1 MFTSDRIRV
10 AVVADTRVCADA
22 LTRCLDPDKSIEV
35 VAAGVW
41 PECTNA
47 VAELE
52 LDVVLLHLHRDNEGI
67 SAARALRR
75 RLGARLV
82 ALGIPETER
91 DVVRYAEAG
100 VSTYLARE
108 GSLDELGGIVTD
120 AARGE
125 VVSPPRIVGALVE
138 RIATLSGISREI
150 ATLTPRERQVLRLLD
165 EGLSNK
171 EIAGHLCIEAATV
184 KNHVHRILKKLNV
197 STRGAAAAALAAAGE
212 GGTVPEPDPVRD
224 SVGTGP

>member
-1 MFTSDRIRV
+1 MVAFTYVRPMEILTTAPIRV

-22 LTRCLDPDKSIEV
+22 LTHCLDPDRSISV
-35 VAAGVW
+35 VTAGVW
-41 PECTNA
+41 PECTDD
-47 VAELE
+47 VADLDV
-52 LDVVLLHLHRDNEGI
+52 DVVLLHLHRDEGVA
-67 SAARALRR
+67 AARVLRR
-75 RLGARLV
+75 RLGAKLV

-91 DVVRYAEAG
+91 DVVTYAEAG

-108 GSLDELGGIVTD
+108 GSLDELGSLVTA

-138 RIATLSGISREI
+138 RIATLSDISREI

-171 EIAGHLCIEAATV
+171 EIAGRLCIEPATV

-197 STRGAAAAALAAAGE
+197 SSRGDAVAALASADHDR
-212 GGTVPEPDPVRD
+212 T
-224 SVGTGP
+224 